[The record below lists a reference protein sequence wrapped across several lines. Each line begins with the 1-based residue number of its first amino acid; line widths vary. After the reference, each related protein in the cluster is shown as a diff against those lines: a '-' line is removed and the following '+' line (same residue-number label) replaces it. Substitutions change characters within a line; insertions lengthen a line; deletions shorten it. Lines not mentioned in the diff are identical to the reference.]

1 MTESSARLGTFS
13 SYLPEIQA
21 LNLSDTQRARI
32 AVHSDPTSDQAF
44 LFLGE
49 IPPGAPPVGSSR
61 FGEAGVRQLY
71 VYENEV
77 PEQLWSQLSLTL
89 ASKRRSGTGG
99 TGMFGN
105 DAERVVDEDN
115 PRRNWKSLEVGEEP
129 AADAEN
135 TPGG

>member
-1 MTESSARLGTFS
+1 MTESTARLGTFL

-21 LNLSDTQRARI
+21 LNLSETQHSRI
-32 AVHSDPTSDQAF
+32 PVHSDPASDQAF

-61 FGEAGVRQLY
+61 FEETGVRQLF
-71 VYENEV
+71 VYQGDV
-77 PEQLWSQLSLTL
+77 TQQLWSQLSLTL

-105 DAERVVDEDN
+105 DAERAVDEDN
-115 PRRNWKSLEVGEEP
+115 PRRSWESLEIGEATAP
-129 AADAEN
+129 DAEN
-135 TPGG
+135 ARSG